1 MNELLGIINIASFG
15 TMLCFVFWAIV
26 MVLFAWTVL
35 SITVKFI
42 CSIMRHIYTKRQN
55 DKVFKELGFNPKH

>member
-26 MVLFAWTVL
+26 IVLFAWTVL

-42 CSIMRHIYTKRQN
+42 CSIIRHIYTKRQN

>member
-15 TMLCFVFWAIV
+15 TMLYFVFWAIV

>member
-15 TMLCFVFWAIV
+15 TMLYFVFWAIV

-55 DKVFKELGFNPKH
+55 DKVFKELGFNPKY

>member
-15 TMLCFVFWAIV
+15 TMLWFVFWAIV

-35 SITVKFI
+35 SIIVEFI

-55 DKVFKELGFNPKH
+55 DKVFKELGFNPKY

>member
-15 TMLCFVFWAIV
+15 TMLWFVFWAIV

-35 SITVKFI
+35 SINVEFI